1 MPRTPPRAP
10 IGGDAVLREPHL
22 TARGRKLLFEV
33 ATHLEQYPDEFDM
46 ESWIYGLPTR
56 DEDTPENKANLCAT
70 TCCIAGWV
78 TLLANK
84 VDRPLDLPPLVVNI
98 STWSGNLLHAD
109 AERALTDALNLSGTI
124 QHEAIQVL
132 FRDGSGGQRLFH
144 VSSWPYSYRKRY
156 EAMGS
161 DRHVAKAH
169 LAAEYIRIY
178 AETDGQLDNVLTEEE
193 LYGPDGEDDNTDGIE
208 DEDDNEFFEPEE
220 DGDDKDE
227 DE

>member
-1 MPRTPPRAP
+1 M
-10 IGGDAVLREPHL
+10 LREPHL

-56 DEDTPENKANLCAT
+56 DADTPENKANLCAT

-109 AERALTDALNLSGTI
+109 AERALTDALNLSGSI

-132 FRDGSGGQRLFH
+132 FRDGTGGQRLFH
-144 VSSWPYSYRKRY
+144 VSSWPYSFRKKY

-169 LAAEYIRIY
+169 LAAEYIRLY
-178 AETDGQLDNVLTEEE
+178 AETDGQLDDRLTEDE
-193 LYGPDGEDDNTDGIE
+193 LYGPEAERDAIEDYDPDDE
-208 DEDDNEFFEPEE
+208 QDSDEDDNEFFEDHELEE